1 MFLKT
6 VVFFAPCHPLRGGM
20 DLVHEQACPNCETTL
35 VHDVKIE
42 NANKVHH
49 LLCPGCGLDISTYP
63 TCVTYL
69 PAESLESLDDGEV
82 ERVTDQNTAVWNPRE
97 HAVAV
102 NKDDS
107 KKACGQNIMPPTPPT
122 VVSAEK
128 AFARQQDAITMP
140 CCGKILRG
148 VKVSQEGVKHL
159 IKSPSCY
166 AKIKNI
172 TEVMNGKHA
181 RLLEMFQCARSQ
193 VEQHKG
199 GCSCSKT
206 HCLKRYCECFSQ
218 GFLCNQNCLCTD
230 CKNTPAHDTDRKDA
244 IRRIRIGLQ
253 NRSDKKPMDHIFHFP
268 EQTIDSEGHLV
279 WPVGCRCS
287 KTKCLQK
294 YCPCYSAGVSCTEN
308 CVCVG
313 CRNVSVG
320 KKRR

>member
-1 MFLKT
+1 MMSKMFLKT
-6 VVFFAPCHPLRGGM
+6 VVFFARATLSAAGM

-69 PAESLESLDDGEV
+69 PAEDGEV
-82 ERVTDQNTAVWNPRE
+82 EGAIGQNQRE

-102 NKDDS
+102 KKDDS
-107 KKACGQNIMPPTPPT
+107 KKAHGQNIVPSALPT

-148 VKVSQEGVKHL
+148 ARASKEGTNHL
-159 IKSPSCY
+159 IKSTSCY
-166 AKIKNI
+166 TKIKNI

-181 RLLEMFQCARSQ
+181 RLLKMFQCARSQ

-199 GCSCSKT
+199 GCCCSKT

-218 GFLCNQNCLCTD
+218 GFLCNQNCSCTG

-268 EQTIDSEGHLV
+268 EQTIDSDGHLV
-279 WPVGCRCS
+279 WAVGCRCS

-308 CVCVG
+308 CVCVE
-313 CRNVSVG
+313 CSNVSVG